1 MKFDIDTID
10 DDLLSAKE
18 TKIEDLEKQ
27 KADLEVRMMEALK
40 DKDFHLTNE
49 KKLDEKVKTF

>member
-18 TKIEDLEKQ
+18 TKIEELEKL
-27 KADLEVRMMEALK
+27 KADLEVRMLEALK

-49 KKLDEKVKTF
+49 K

>member
-1 MKFDIDTID
+1 
-10 DDLLSAKE
+10 LSAKD

-27 KADLEVRMMEALK
+27 KADLENRMLEALK

-49 KKLDEKVKTF
+49 K